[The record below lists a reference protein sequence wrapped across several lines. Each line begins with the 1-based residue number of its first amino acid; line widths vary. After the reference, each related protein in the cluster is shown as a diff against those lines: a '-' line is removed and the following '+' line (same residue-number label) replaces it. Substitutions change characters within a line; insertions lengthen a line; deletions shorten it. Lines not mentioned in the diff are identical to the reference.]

1 MNKKNQQ
8 SEFRKN
14 QILQIALDQFI
25 ERGFYGTS
33 TRGIAEIA
41 GISSGLLFHYF
52 SSKEAL
58 YEALIEIGCNEM
70 VLEEEQAQPAIE
82 ILEKKVEDFLAL
94 IKRNSFS
101 AKMFV
106 FMEMASMNAKDISS
120 KAAELIEEHDIVAQ
134 SISLIEQG
142 QKEGSIREGNPEAL
156 SVTFYSCIQG
166 IAQVMAA
173 KPETVLPEK
182 QWILSII
189 KK

>member
-1 MNKKNQQ
+1 MNIKDQQ

-33 TRGIAEIA
+33 TRRIAELA
-41 GISSGLLFHYF
+41 GISSGLMFHYF
-52 SSKEAL
+52 SSKEVL
-58 YEALIEIGCNEM
+58 YETLIEIGCNEM
-70 VLEEEQAQPAIE
+70 VVGEEQGESAIE
-82 ILEKKVEDFLAL
+82 RLEKKVGDFLAL

-106 FMEMASMNAKDISS
+106 FMGMASMNAEDISS
-120 KAAELIEEHDIVAQ
+120 KAAELIEAHDIVAQ

-142 QKEGSIREGNPEAL
+142 QKEGSIREGSPEAL

-166 IAQVMAA
+166 IAQVMAT

-182 QWILSII
+182 EWILSII